1 MSASVHPPEEYKE
14 LLLYVAKVVYQSIVA
29 YERAIGI
36 DESLD
41 WDDID
46 EVSKGEWAMVVDSR
60 MGSVMTAEQDH
71 SVTME
76 VKRKE
81 GWQFGE
87 SYSEELKLDPYLV
100 PFESLPER
108 VKVERYLINT
118 LVKALT
124 Q

>member
-46 EVSKGEWAMVVDSR
+46 DVSQGEWAMVVDSR
-60 MGSVMTAEQDH
+60 MGSVLRAGHCHHRQ
-71 SVTME
+71 
-76 VKRKE
+76 
-81 GWQFGE
+81 
-87 SYSEELKLDPYLV
+87 
-100 PFESLPER
+100 
-108 VKVERYLINT
+108 
-118 LVKALT
+118 
-124 Q
+124 